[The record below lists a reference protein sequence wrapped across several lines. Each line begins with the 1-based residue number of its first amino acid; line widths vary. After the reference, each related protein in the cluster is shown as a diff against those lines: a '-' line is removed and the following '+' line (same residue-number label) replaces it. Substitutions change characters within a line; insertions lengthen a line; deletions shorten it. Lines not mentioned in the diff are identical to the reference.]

1 MVLLFRQL
9 YDNVS
14 STYTYVLADEST
26 REAVVIDP
34 VFELHARDL
43 ALVRELE
50 LKVKFVLD
58 THCHADHVTGAWLL
72 KQATG
77 CSVVLSKVYGAQN
90 VDRPVAEG
98 DEIAFGAHRLR
109 VLSTA
114 GHTDGCLSFVLG
126 DQSMV
131 FTGDCLMIRGAGR
144 TDFQQGSAHKMFQS
158 IHAKL
163 FALPEGCLVYP
174 AHDYDGRSVSTI
186 CEEKKFN
193 TRIGGNANEKD
204 FTGYMNNL
212 HLPHPKKIAL
222 ALPANLRSGKPE
234 DGLYPAQALWGSV
247 ERTYDGIAQVSADWL
262 ALHRAEVTIL
272 DVRDPEEWTGVLPSL
287 EGALRIPLSDLTA
300 KMTELP
306 KAKPIVTVCRSGKR
320 SAQATVLLEKNG
332 FKDVASV
339 KDGMMAW
346 QRLYPD

>member
-1 MVLLFRQL
+1 
-9 YDNVS
+9 VS

-26 REAVVIDP
+26 HEAVVIDP

-50 LKVKFVLD
+50 LKVKFILD

-77 CSVVLSKVYGAQN
+77 GTVVLSKVYGAQN
-90 VDRPVAEG
+90 VDRSVAEG
-98 DEIAFGAHRLR
+98 DRIAFGAQSLN

-158 IHAKL
+158 IHTKL
-163 FALPEGCLVYP
+163 FALPEACRVYP

-186 CEEKKFN
+186 GEEKRFN
-193 TRIGGNANEKD
+193 TRIGGAANEKD

-234 DGLYPAQALWGSV
+234 DGLYPAQASWGPV
-247 ERTYDGIAQVSADWL
+247 ERTYDGIAQVSADWA
-262 ALHRAEVTIL
+262 ALHRAEVTLL
-272 DVRDPEEWTGVLPSL
+272 DVRDPEEWTGELPAI
-287 EGALRIPLSDLTA
+287 EGALKIPLSDLTA
-300 KMTELP
+300 KLTELSP
-306 KAKPIVTVCRSGKR
+306 AKPIVTVCRSGKR
-320 SAQATVLLEKNG
+320 SAQAVVLLTKAGFEKS
-332 FKDVASV
+332 ASV
-339 KDGMMAW
+339 KDGLLAW
-346 QRLYPD
+346 RSLFPA